1 MAQQKGKQ
9 PEVRFS
15 KVGPNSIQG
24 VSFLPKTFFFE
35 KLITSA
41 EDDDFWLAPAGVYIR
56 QAFIRC
62 DVALDGSG
70 TVEIGTD
77 GNPDGFVDTTGFDAS
92 SAGNVGT
99 NLGSTT
105 AFAAGVY
112 LAAADFIR
120 LAVGGTPT
128 VGKVSGFIE
137 YYELDAM
144 QTRGIHFDL

>member
-24 VSFLPKTFFFE
+24 VSFLPKVFFFE
-35 KLITSA
+35 KDINGA
-41 EDDDFWLAPAGVYIR
+41 EDDDFWQAPAGVYIR

-62 DVALDGSG
+62 ETALDGSG
-70 TVEIGTD
+70 TVTLGTD

-92 SAGNVGT
+92 GAGNTGT

-105 AFAAGVY
+105 AFKSGTY
-112 LAAADFIR
+112 LAAADTIR
-120 LAVGGTPT
+120 LVVGGTPT
-128 VGKVSGFIE
+128 VGKVSGFFE
-137 YYELDAM
+137 YFELDAM

>member
-24 VSFLPKTFFFE
+24 VSFLPKMFYFE
-35 KLITSA
+35 KDITGA

-56 QAFIRC
+56 QAFMRIET
-62 DVALDGSG
+62 ALDGSG
-70 TVEIGTD
+70 LVTIGTD
-77 GNPDGFVDTTGFDAS
+77 GNPDGFVDTTGFDTGTI
-92 SAGNVGT
+92 GNVGT
-99 NLGSTT
+99 NVGSTT

-112 LAAADFIR
+112 LDAADTIR
-120 LAVGGTPT
+120 LAITGTPT
-128 VGKVSGFIE
+128 VGKISGFLE
-137 YYELDAM
+137 YFELNAM